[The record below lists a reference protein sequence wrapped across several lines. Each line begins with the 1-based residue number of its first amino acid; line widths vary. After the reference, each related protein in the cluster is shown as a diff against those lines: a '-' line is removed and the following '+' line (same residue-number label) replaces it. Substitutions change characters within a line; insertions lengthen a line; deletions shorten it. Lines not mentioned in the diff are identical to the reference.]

1 MEITADK
8 LGYTDEAVKIVKN
21 VEKRYCE
28 KRSVEGAHTGVLIAR
43 NNLSLKRVFIDP
55 F

>member
-1 MEITADK
+1 MEIMADK
-8 LGYTDEAVKIVKN
+8 LGYIDEPVKIVKN

-43 NNLSLKRVFIDP
+43 NDLALKKGP
-55 F
+55 